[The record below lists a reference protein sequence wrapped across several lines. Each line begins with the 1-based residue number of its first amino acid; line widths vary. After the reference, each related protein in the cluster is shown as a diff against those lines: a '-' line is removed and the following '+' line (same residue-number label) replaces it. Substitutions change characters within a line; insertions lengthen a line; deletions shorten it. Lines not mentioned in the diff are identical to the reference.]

1 MESLVPVQDVSTAL
15 RCRMS
20 ESSTSLDG
28 IKAVF
33 LDLDGTIY
41 LGSDLIEGAGSF
53 LERLEERGIKRF
65 FLSNNSSKSV
75 SQYLEKLQALGI
87 PATADEILL
96 STHDLISWLAENGI
110 NRAYLVGPDGMR
122 EMLESV
128 GVSTDS
134 DEPQYVI
141 LGYDTEITYEKLST
155 ASIHLHRGVPMVA
168 SHPDV
173 VCPSPDGGLPDTGA
187 YMDLF
192 EATTG
197 VRPEHICGKPNA
209 GMILHKVE
217 ELGLRP
223 DQCAM
228 VGDRLYTDIEMA
240 ERAGVHGVLVLSG
253 EAKMQDLESAPQN
266 PSIIVNSV
274 AELCRGN

>member
-1 MESLVPVQDVSTAL
+1 MVPVQDFSAAL

-20 ESSTSLDG
+20 ESSASLDG

-41 LGSDLIEGAGSF
+41 LGSNLIEGAQSF
-53 LERLEERGIKRF
+53 LERLEEREIMRF

-87 PATADEILL
+87 PATADEVLL

-110 NRAYLVGPDGMR
+110 ERSYLVGTDGMR
-122 EMLESV
+122 EMLESA

-253 EAKMQDLESAPQN
+253 EATMQDLEAAPQN
-266 PSIIVNSV
+266 PSIVVNSV
-274 AELCRGN
+274 DELCRGN